1 MTSYI
6 KPLSAVLFCLASVGT
21 YAHADT
27 VTDLGTSYSL
37 SYKTT
42 TIPNQ
47 YAVALSVDTSGFRG
61 DAGLRAVSLVLAR
74 TDGSNVAASSGSYNH
89 SASGFNFATGA
100 ASVSASGCDGTGSGY
115 CFATPDQLGA
125 GIGLAQFVYMFD
137 FLVTLPNNV
146 MLSTAVGADQVRA
159 VYLFP
164 DGLVHSAIT
173 SKNIT
178 LSLEPSLAPVPEP
191 STLLLMSTGL
201 LGLGLMW
208 RRRIFSA

>member
-6 KPLSAVLFCLASVGT
+6 KPLSAVLFCLASVCT

-61 DAGLRAVSLVLAR
+61 GIGLHAVSLVLAR
-74 TDGSNVAASSGSYNH
+74 TDGSNVAASDGSYNH
-89 SASGFNFATGA
+89 SAPGFDFATGA

-115 CFATPDQLGA
+115 CFAGGEYGEST
-125 GIGLAQFVYMFD
+125 GLAQDVYMFD